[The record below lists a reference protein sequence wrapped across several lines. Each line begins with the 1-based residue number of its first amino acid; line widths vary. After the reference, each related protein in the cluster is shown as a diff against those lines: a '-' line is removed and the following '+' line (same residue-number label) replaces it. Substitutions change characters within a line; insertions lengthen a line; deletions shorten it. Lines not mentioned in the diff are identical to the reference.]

1 MNTYEVVKSYN
12 NLKNDIKKYIEDKY
26 DFENN
31 DAEFYSFDIVLNEQD
46 QVIVKFTIKYC
57 EPTMFKSDSITFD
70 EFMRETNYVGY

>member
-1 MNTYEVVKSYN
+1 MNTYEIVKSYN
-12 NLKNDIKKYIEDKY
+12 NLKNDIKKYVEDKY

-31 DAEFYSFDIVLNEQD
+31 DAEFYSFDIVLDEQD
-46 QVIVKFTIKYC
+46 QVIVKFTIKYY

>member
-12 NLKNDIKKYIEDKY
+12 NLKNNIKKYVKDKY

-31 DAEFYSFDIVLNEQD
+31 DAEFYSFDIVLDEQD
-46 QVIVKFTIKYC
+46 QVIIKFTIKYY

-70 EFMRETNYVGY
+70 EFIRETNYVGY